1 MTTNLTGQTALVTGA
16 TSGIGRATAELLG
29 RRGAHVIVTGRSVE
43 RGDKV
48 VATIKAE
55 GGTATFIA
63 ADLNGA
69 RAAASLAAA
78 ARSVTGQVDIVIN
91 NAGIFPIANTAG
103 TSEELFDTVYAV
115 NVKGPLFLVADLAT
129 DMVERGAG
137 NIVNI
142 STAMA
147 EKGMPGAAAYLSSK
161 AAINQLTRIW
171 AAEYGPAGVR
181 VNAIVP
187 GAVETEGLVAEFGT
201 DRDMFLAVTPLGRVA
216 SPEDIANVIAFV
228 VSEEAAFVHGAFYP
242 VDGGTSA
249 L

>member
-29 RRGAHVIVTGRSVE
+29 RRGAHVIVTGRNVE

-48 VATIKAE
+48 VAAIKAE
-55 GGTATFIA
+55 GGNATFIA

-69 RAAASLAAA
+69 GTATSLAAA
-78 ARSVTGQVDIVIN
+78 ARSVTGQVDIVVN
-91 NAGIFPIANTAG
+91 NAGIFPLADTAG
-103 TSEELFDTVYAV
+103 TSEELFDTVYAL
-115 NVKGPLFLVADLAT
+115 NVKGPLFLVAELAT
-129 DMVERGAG
+129 DMVERGKG
-137 NIVNI
+137 NIVNV

-147 EKGMPGAAAYLSSK
+147 EKGLPGATAYLSSK
-161 AAINQLTRIW
+161 AAVNELTRIW
-171 AAEYGPAGVR
+171 ATEYGPAGVR

-187 GAVETEGLVAEFGT
+187 GAVETEGLAAEFGT
-201 DRDMFLAVTPLGRVA
+201 DRAMFLAVTPLGRVA
-216 SPEDIANVIAFV
+216 TPEDIANVIAFV
-228 VSEEAAFVHGAFYP
+228 VSEEAAYVHGAFYP